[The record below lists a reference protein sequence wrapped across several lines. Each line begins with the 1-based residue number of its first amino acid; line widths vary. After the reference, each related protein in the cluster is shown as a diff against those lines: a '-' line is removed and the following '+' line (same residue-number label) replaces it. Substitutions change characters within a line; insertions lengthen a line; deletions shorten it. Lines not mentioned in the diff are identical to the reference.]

1 MVSPP
6 WPGRVNR
13 DPAGTRALQP
23 GRREEAGARRMTA
36 ESAPPGT
43 AVPAVRLI
51 LCVGRTCS
59 RVVQLVGGV
68 PSAGYSHLAS
78 LVAL

>member
-1 MVSPP
+1 MTTAVRIGHRINS
-6 WPGRVNR
+6 GETEK
-13 DPAGTRALQP
+13 GGL
-23 GRREEAGARRMTA
+23 EEAGARRMTA

-43 AVPAVRLI
+43 AVSAVRVN

-59 RVVQLVGGV
+59 RLVQLVGGV
-68 PSAGYSHLAS
+68 SSAGYSHLAS